1 MNTYRDAILYI
12 PDFQGLVSYLLEH
25 NPDCVDMTH
34 PSEPVVRG
42 MARTPATINGNAI
55 LVYTRMNEEQVAQW
69 RGTPGVDVLAEH
81 EYVGK
86 GTGDLVYQLLFDD
99 PEATAKYDSVY
110 SREPYE
116 VDDGEGGSTTVT
128 PPQRFGVM
136 A

>member
-12 PDFQGLVSYLLEH
+12 PDFQGFVSYLLEH

-34 PSEPVVRG
+34 PGEPVVRG
-42 MARTPATINGNAI
+42 MARTPATINDNAI

-69 RGTPGVDVLAEH
+69 RGTPGVEVLAEH

-86 GTGDLVYQLLFDD
+86 GTAGKVYGQLFDD

-116 VDDGEGGSTTVT
+116 ADDGEVT
-128 PPQRFGVM
+128 PPERFGVM